1 MRSAC
6 GHAAIMM
13 NTGEPEVEPGQIVVV
28 DVEGVDPEAA
38 PGSRAADDK
47 ARFTFRGEPKRLTGP
62 GRPAGPAGV
71 NALPEGPG
79 PGPMGAENL
88 SRGAQRPSFLAIL
101 LDLGV
106 LVVQMHGRAGPVG
119 HHPGC
124 GTSPGWTVAGHAAPG
139 GRRPGPGRAPASRLS
154 RMTLSR
160 AGGVLATN
168 PCLPVASPAG
178 R

>member
-1 MRSAC
+1 VLGARPLRRTIQREIEDQPSEKILF
-6 GHAAIMM
+6 G
-13 NTGEPEVEPGQIVVV
+13 EVEAGQIVVV
-28 DVEGVDPEAA
+28 DVEGVDPDA
-38 PGSRAADDK
+38 PKGSRVADDK

-119 HHPGC
+119 HHPGAERAR
-124 GTSPGWTVAGHAAPG
+124 GGPSPAMLHPAADDPDLV
-139 GRRPGPGRAPASRLS
+139 GRRRRGCPG
-154 RMTLSR
+154 
-160 AGGVLATN
+160 
-168 PCLPVASPAG
+168 
-178 R
+178 